1 MSRIRTIPQSFG
13 YAFEGIKTAIKNEP
27 NFRIHLLVGTF
38 AIVVAMMLNFT
49 PNEWLILISTISFV
63 LILELINTSL
73 EAIVNMISPERQA
86 NAKVAKDVAAAAV
99 LIASILALIVGATLF
114 TPKLLPLLQ

>member
-63 LILELINTSL
+63 LFLELINTSL

-114 TPKLLPLLQ
+114 TPKLLPLL